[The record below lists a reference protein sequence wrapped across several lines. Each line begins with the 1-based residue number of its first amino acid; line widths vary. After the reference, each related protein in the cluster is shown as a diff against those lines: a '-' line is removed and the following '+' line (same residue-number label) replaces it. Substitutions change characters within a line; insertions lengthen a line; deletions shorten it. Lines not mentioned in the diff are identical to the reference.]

1 MTEEEGT
8 VSGDLDVMLDD
19 DGHGLVR
26 YRGTERWYT
35 IGNLDFE
42 PPRTWSSLDELVKA
56 IKKDA
61 GTRDATGNLVVF
73 EA

>member
-19 DGHGLVR
+19 SGKGLVR

-35 IGNLDFE
+35 IGNIEAE
-42 PPRTWSSLDELVKA
+42 PPHTWECVADLVKA
-56 IKKDA
+56 IKKVA
-61 GTRDATGNLVVF
+61 GTRDVAGNAVVF

>member
-19 DGHGLVR
+19 EGHGLVR
-26 YRGTERWYT
+26 YRGTDTWYT
-35 IGNLDFE
+35 IGNIDAE
-42 PPRTWSSLDELVKA
+42 PPRTWTGLDELVKA
-56 IKKDA
+56 IKKDQ
-61 GTRDATGNLVVF
+61 GTRDVAGNTVVF